1 MNESYRR
8 ISQFLMTLAIATIT
22 IGDAT
27 PVWSQTN
34 SAQPRRGDADR
45 LRPAQGQ
52 RISPTNLDQFAPS
65 QNPSS
70 TSLTIQNINLE
81 VVPTEPVLAGNYN
94 ATPQRVNKLG
104 SFSSDPLN
112 AIQIFQETSRPRNN

>member
-1 MNESYRR
+1 MNRAYQR
-8 ISQFLMTLAIATIT
+8 ISRFLITIAIATI
-22 IGDAT
+22 AT
-27 PVWSQTN
+27 PAWSQTN

-45 LRPAQGQ
+45 LRPVQGQ
-52 RISPTNLDQFAPS
+52 PILPTNINQFAPT
-65 QNPSS
+65 QNSAS
-70 TSLTIQNINLE
+70 TSLKIQNINLG

-112 AIQIFQETSRPRNN
+112 AIQIFQETSRPRSN

>member
-1 MNESYRR
+1 MNGSYQR
-8 ISQFLMTLAIATIT
+8 IYRFLISMAIATIA
-22 IGDAT
+22 IPAAT
-27 PVWSQTN
+27 PAWSQTN

-52 RISPTNLDQFAPS
+52 PILPTNTDQFAPS
-65 QNPSS
+65 QNLSS
-70 TSLTIQNINLE
+70 PNLKIQKINLE

-112 AIQIFQETSRPRNN
+112 AIQIFQETSRPRDN